1 MSIQIKEL
9 RESDYEK
16 AIDFTLI
23 GMHFDAFFEKGSK
36 LARDY
41 AESFWYDELAKSN
54 EIIAAYDENGEFAG
68 VLLAEIYGKE
78 KLKNQNI
85 PRANLQDES
94 ADSDIAKFD
103 REYEKANNEM
113 LVDYRKNNEID
124 GELCLFAVDP
134 NRKGQGIGSILLAEF
149 EARAKGK
156 NIFLYTDSNCTYQF
170 YEKRGF
176 ERVGE
181 RDINLGD
188 AQLSCYLYHKMM

>member
-23 GMHFDAFFEKGSK
+23 GMHFDAFFEKGSE

-41 AESFWYDELAKSN
+41 AESFWYDELVKSN
-54 EIIAAYDENGEFAG
+54 EIIAAYDENDEFAG
-68 VLLAEIYGKE
+68 VLLAEIYDKKPSE
-78 KLKNQNI
+78 KPSI
-85 PRANLQDES
+85 PESYLQKQSSNPVFSEFDGEYDRANT
-94 ADSDIAKFD
+94 
-103 REYEKANNEM
+103 EM
-113 LVDYRKNNEID
+113 LSNYRESNQVD

-149 EARAKGK
+149 EKRVKGK

-176 ERVGE
+176 ERVDE
-181 RDINLGD
+181 REIQLGD
-188 AQLSCYLYHKMM
+188 APLSCYLYHKVM

>member
-23 GMHFDAFFEKGSK
+23 GMHFDAFFEKGSE

-41 AESFWYDELAKSN
+41 AESFWYDELVKSN
-54 EIIAAYDENGEFAG
+54 EIIAAYDENDEFAG
-68 VLLAEIYGKE
+68 VLLAEIYDKE
-78 KLKNQNI
+78 SSEKPSI
-85 PRANLQDES
+85 PKSFLQKQSSNPVVSE
-94 ADSDIAKFD
+94 FD
-103 REYEKANNEM
+103 GEYDRTNSEM
-113 LVDYRKNNEID
+113 LSNYRECNQVD

-134 NRKGQGIGSILLAEF
+134 SRKGQGIGSILLAEF
-149 EARAKGK
+149 EKRVKGK

-176 ERVGE
+176 ERVDE
-181 RDINLGD
+181 CEINLSD
-188 AQLSCYLYHKMM
+188 SVLSCYLYHKVM

>member
-23 GMHFDAFFEKGSK
+23 GMHFDAFFEKGSG

-54 EIIAAYDENGEFAG
+54 EIIAAYDENDEFAG
-68 VLLAEIYGKE
+68 VLLAEIYDKE
-78 KLKNQNI
+78 SSEKPSIPESYLKKQKSDPVI
-85 PRANLQDES
+85 SEFDDEY
-94 ADSDIAKFD
+94 D
-103 REYEKANNEM
+103 RVNSEM
-113 LVDYRKNNEID
+113 LSDYRDGSQVD

-149 EARAKGK
+149 EKRVKGK

-176 ERVGE
+176 ERVDEREIKLGE
-181 RDINLGD
+181 TVLY
-188 AQLSCYLYHKMM
+188 CYLYNKVM

>member
-23 GMHFDAFFEKGSK
+23 GMHFDAFFEKGSG

-54 EIIAAYDENGEFAG
+54 EIIAAYDENDEFAG
-68 VLLAEIYGKE
+68 VLLAEIYDKE
-78 KLKNQNI
+78 SSEKPSI
-85 PRANLQDES
+85 PESYLQKQMSNPVFSEFDDEY
-94 ADSDIAKFD
+94 D
-103 REYEKANNEM
+103 KANSEM
-113 LVDYRKNNEID
+113 LSDYRDGNEVH

-149 EARAKGK
+149 EKRVKGK

-176 ERVGE
+176 ERVDE
-181 RDINLGD
+181 REISLGD
-188 AQLSCYLYHKMM
+188 APLSCYLYYKVV

>member
-23 GMHFDAFFEKGSK
+23 GMHFDAFFEKGSG
-36 LARDY
+36 LVRDY

-54 EIIAAYDENGEFAG
+54 EIIAAYDENDEFAG
-68 VLLAEIYGKE
+68 VLLAEIYDKE
-78 KLKNQNI
+78 PSEKPSI
-85 PRANLQDES
+85 PKSFLQKQLSNPVVSE
-94 ADSDIAKFD
+94 FD
-103 REYEKANNEM
+103 NEYDRVNSEM
-113 LVDYRKNNEID
+113 LSNYRDSNDVD

-134 NRKGQGIGSILLAEF
+134 SRNGQGIGSILLAEF
-149 EARAKGK
+149 EKRVKGR

-176 ERVGE
+176 ERADE
-181 RDINLGD
+181 REINLGNEV
-188 AQLSCYLYHKMM
+188 LSCYLYHKVM

>member
-1 MSIQIKEL
+1 MSIQFKEL

-23 GMHFDAFFEKGSK
+23 GMHFDAFFEKGSE

-54 EIIAAYDENGEFAG
+54 EIIAAYDENDEFAG
-68 VLLAEIYGKE
+68 VLLAEIYNKE
-78 KLKNQNI
+78 ASEKPSIPESYLLKQS
-85 PRANLQDES
+85 ANPVVSEF
-94 ADSDIAKFD
+94 DSEYD
-103 REYEKANNEM
+103 RVNGEM
-113 LVDYRKNNEID
+113 LSNYRDGNDVD

-149 EARAKGK
+149 EKRVNGK

-176 ERVGE
+176 ERVDE
-181 RDINLGD
+181 REIQLGD
-188 AQLSCYLYHKMM
+188 APLSCYLYHKVM